1 MSLSPPV
8 PHGFVRQYAD
18 LATTIASL
26 APSCGPVR
34 LVAIDGPGGAGKSTF
49 ADRLAAPL
57 GVPPVV
63 HTDDFA
69 TWETPLDWFSRL
81 QAQVVDPLAAGR
93 PGRYQRYD
101 WVRRELAEWHDVP
114 VAPVV
119 ILEGV
124 GSARKAI
131 ADRLVFAVWIETPAD
146 LRLAR
151 GIERDGE
158 DSRDFW
164 TSWIKG
170 EIAHYVEDRTRDR
183 ADLIVDGAPALPHDP
198 ATEYIAAAEPRAPQT
213 HRPTDSDDHAQTW

>member
-8 PHGFVRQYAD
+8 PHGSVRRYAD
-18 LATTIASL
+18 LAASIASL

-49 ADRLAAPL
+49 ADRLAGAL
-57 GVPPVV
+57 GSAHVV

-69 TWETPLDWFSRL
+69 TWETPLDWFWRL
-81 QAQVVDPLAAGR
+81 EAQVVDPLAAGR

-101 WVRRELAEWHDVP
+101 WVRRALAEWRDVP

-124 GSARKAI
+124 GSARAAI
-131 ADRLVFAVWIETPAD
+131 VDRLAFAVWIETPAD

-164 TSWIKG
+164 TSWITG
-170 EIAHYVEDRTRDR
+170 EIAHYAADQTRDR
-183 ADLIVDGAPALPHDP
+183 ADLIVDGAPSLPHDP
-198 ATEYIAAAEPRAPQT
+198 ATQYLSLPR
-213 HRPTDSDDHAQTW
+213 